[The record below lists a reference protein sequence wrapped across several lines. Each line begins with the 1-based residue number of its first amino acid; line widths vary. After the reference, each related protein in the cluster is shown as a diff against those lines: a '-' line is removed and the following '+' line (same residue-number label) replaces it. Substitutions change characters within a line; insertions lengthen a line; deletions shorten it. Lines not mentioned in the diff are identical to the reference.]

1 MKIKSANGTRGQII
15 KSFDG
20 EYYFRVYSSEHNFED
35 YALAHSDLTV
45 VIDDEDASFYDGEF
59 SSRLDHAPGTL
70 GVKQ

>member
-1 MKIKSANGTRGQII
+1 MKIKSANGTRGHLI

-20 EYYFRVYSSEHNFED
+20 TYYFRIYNSDYSFED

-59 SSRLDHAPGTL
+59 SARLDHAPQTL
-70 GVKQ
+70 GGA